1 MTRLTDA
8 KSDVPGDG
16 PAPGCELSVSYL
28 SGLIGDPAVTTYRV
42 PRNTLNENPLNAWLV
57 GPWREEM
64 AIAVIELRWT
74 MVEAAHAY
82 CVCAK
87 IVRARSSASERL
99 CVEVC

>member
-1 MTRLTDA
+1 M
-8 KSDVPGDG
+8 K
-16 PAPGCELSVSYL
+16 
-28 SGLIGDPAVTTYRV
+28 IHK
-42 PRNTLNENPLNAWLV
+42 NAWLV